1 MSTAEFD
8 VLIIGA
14 GVSGIGM
21 ACTLSTECPGKT
33 FAILE
38 RRQRL
43 GGTWDLFRYP
53 GVRSDSDMAT
63 YGYPFRPWAGF
74 EMLSGGPAIRDY
86 LADTAR
92 AYDVD
97 ARIQHGLKITRAE
110 WSSPEQSWTLT
121 ALSEA
126 DGATRT
132 FRCRQLVMA
141 TGYYNY
147 DAGYRPDLPGI
158 DRFDGVVVHPQMWPQ
173 ALDYRG
179 KQVVVI
185 GSGATAMTL
194 VPAMA
199 HEAAHVTMLQRSPTY
214 VLSLPSADG
223 LTRWLSRVLPASWA
237 FGLARRRNI
246 RLARWLYL
254 ASRKWP
260 RVMRKLLLSQVR
272 RQLQGAADMRDF
284 TPAYAP
290 WDQRLCVVP
299 DGDLFVAIRSGQ
311 ASVTTDQIS
320 GFAGRTILL
329 RSGRR
334 LEADILV
341 TATGLDLQAF
351 GGMAISVDDRPY
363 APQQHMLYKGVLMED
378 LPNFAWIF
386 GYTNASWTLKVEIA
400 ARYICRL
407 IRHLDQHGLGVV
419 TPRDTEG
426 CRLDVPFLGGLT
438 SGYIARADA
447 RLPRQG
453 SQAPWRVTHDY
464 PSDKRVLLEHPID
477 DGVLVFE
484 PRSDGA
490 IAAGASRDSASDRL
504 TA

>member
-21 ACTLSTECPGKT
+21 ACTLVTECPGKT

-38 RRQRL
+38 RRQHL

-63 YGYPFRPWAGF
+63 YGYPFRPWTGF

-92 AYDVD
+92 AYGID
-97 ARIQHGLKITRAE
+97 AHIQHGLKITRAE
-110 WSSPEQSWTLT
+110 WSSPEQCWTLT
-121 ALSEA
+121 ALAEA

-132 FRCRQLVMA
+132 FRCRQLVMS
-141 TGYYNY
+141 TGYYSY
-147 DAGYRPDLPGI
+147 DAGHTPRFPDI
-158 DRFDGVVVHPQMWPQ
+158 DRFDGIVVHPQLWPQ
-173 ALDYRG
+173 TLDYRG
-179 KQVVVI
+179 QRVVVI

-194 VPAMA
+194 VPALA

-223 LTRWLSRVLPASWA
+223 VTRWLSRILPASWA
-237 FGLARRRNI
+237 FGLARRRNV

-254 ASRKWP
+254 ASRRWP
-260 RVMRKLLLSQVR
+260 RVTRKLLLSQVR

-284 TPAYAP
+284 TPTYAP

-299 DGDLFVAIRSGQ
+299 DGDLFAAIRSGK

-320 GFAGRTILL
+320 GFAGRTVVL
-329 RSGRR
+329 RSGRT

-341 TATGLDLQAF
+341 TATGLRLQAF
-351 GGMAISVDDRPY
+351 GGMAISVDDEPY

-400 ARYICRL
+400 ARYVCRL
-407 IRHLDQHGLGVV
+407 IKHLDQHGLGAA

-426 CRLDVPFLGGLT
+426 CQLDEPFLGSLT
-438 SGYIARADA
+438 SGYIARANA
-447 RLPRQG
+447 GLPRQG
-453 SQAPWRVTHDY
+453 SKSPWRVTHDY
-464 PSDKRVLLEHPID
+464 PSDKRVLLQHPID
-477 DGVLVFE
+477 DGVLAFE
-484 PRSDGA
+484 PLA
-490 IAAGASRDSASDRL
+490 HEEMALLATCDSASDRL